1 MLVHNIEKAFVNDS
15 VFNLK
20 KRERVHCRSLTLS
33 LLYVLLI
40 RYRCPSGFGAQWN
53 PTLFKQSVQEGI
65 DKRSSKSHKKK
76 QYIDSFWK
84 V

>member
-1 MLVHNIEKAFVNDS
+1 MVVHNIEKAFVNDS

-53 PTLFKQSVQEGI
+53 PL
-65 DKRSSKSHKKK
+65 
-76 QYIDSFWK
+76 
-84 V
+84 

>member
-15 VFNLK
+15 VFNLKTNLK

-40 RYRCPSGFGAQWN
+40 RYRCPSGFGA
-53 PTLFKQSVQEGI
+53 
-65 DKRSSKSHKKK
+65 
-76 QYIDSFWK
+76 
-84 V
+84 